1 MERVLKGHAKAKFTE
16 KANLVGRRTV
26 ANFSMLMATM
36 TVHIFPA
43 PAYQDQKSYM
53 YRYWKETQNNESM
66 HYYYQAYTVK

>member
-53 YRYWKETQNNESM
+53 YRY
-66 HYYYQAYTVK
+66 